1 MYKIC
6 GTSEEIKNE
15 ENGIIIDETEDVIF
29 NEVEVK
35 NTALNFFNVLAKKME
50 DNKLFKDNNPKNPI
64 IYICL
69 KENGKIIKEKSVYK
83 IKKSLKNKK
92 VN

>member
-29 NEVEVK
+29 NEVEIK
-35 NTALNFFNVLAKKME
+35 DTALNFFNVLAKKME
-50 DNKLFKDNNPKNPI
+50 DNKLFKDNNPENEPI
-64 IYICL
+64 FSW
-69 KENGKIIKEKSVYK
+69 KTNGDKMYS
-83 IKKSLKNKK
+83 NW
-92 VN
+92 VNYYLA

>member
-35 NTALNFFNVLAKKME
+35 DTALNFFNVLA
-50 DNKLFKDNNPKNPI
+50 N
-64 IYICL
+64 L
-69 KENGKIIKEKSVYK
+69 KHGNA
-83 IKKSLKNKK
+83 
-92 VN
+92 